1 MTALLRAPQGIGFT
15 GLLGSKA
22 PQQMGSWKK
31 RLPTI
36 VEGIEDLE
44 EVHWL
49 ATTTSS
55 ESWQTSTS
63 SSAIAGLPESPTD
76 LLGTILNADY
86 AAVVIQRL
94 RDGSIADRRQLFAW
108 LLKALPCLAVSE
120 AGCEVV
126 TTALDVATGADRTM
140 IASAFHGSVLNLCT
154 SPHGNKV
161 LVTLV
166 QSMSVSSIE
175 FVADEIAGCCAK
187 IARDRFGSLVL
198 EAMTMH
204 CSEDQVA
211 MLAAELVDDAVE
223 LSRHPHSSSFLQ
235 NLLEYGPPKCR
246 KAIAERLIPEAPWL
260 AMHHRGRFVV
270 EKAFQHCDNEDHQ
283 AMAKTFLQAASPI
296 AVADVAC
303 SRHGSAILEEIA
315 WSEVVTSEIRSKLSM
330 ALLRLGKSKYGRRTM
345 VHFGLTPQ
353 I

>member
-1 MTALLRAPQGIGFT
+1 LRRVPQGIGFT

-44 EVHWL
+44 EVHCL
-49 ATTTSS
+49 ATTTLA
-55 ESWQTSTS
+55 ESWHTSTS
-63 SSAIAGLPESPTD
+63 SRAIAGLPESLTD
-76 LLGTILNADY
+76 PLSIISNADCA
-86 AAVVIQRL
+86 AAVLQRL
-94 RDGSIADRRQLFAW
+94 RDGSRAERRQLFIW
-108 LLKALPCLAVSE
+108 LMKALPRLAISE

-175 FVADEIAGCCAK
+175 FVADEIAGCCAR

-211 MLAAELVDDAVE
+211 TLAAELVDDAVE
-223 LSRHPHSSSFLQ
+223 LSRHPHSSSFIQ

-246 KAIAERLIPEAPWL
+246 KAIAERLIPEAPSL

-270 EKAFQHCDNEDHQ
+270 EKAFQHCEDEDHQ
-283 AMAKTFLQAASPI
+283 AMAEAFLQAASPS
-296 AVADVAC
+296 AVPDVAC
-303 SRHGSAILEEIA
+303 SRHGSSILEEIA
-315 WSEVVTSEIRSKLSM
+315 WSDVHTSAIRAKLSM
-330 ALLRLGKSKYGRRTM
+330 ALLRLGKSKYGRRVM
-345 VHFGLTPQ
+345 VHFGLAP
-353 I
+353 